1 MQCRDVEEVLEQ
13 EGLAPL
19 PEVVR
24 GHVAGCRQCQG
35 YIADLETIVSAAH
48 ELPAEVEPPSRVW
61 VALRTQLELEGIIKE
76 AATATPAAEPVSWWS
91 GFGQLFRGRT
101 LATLTIGAVLASAA
115 VLQLRQ
121 GTDSSLPDPVLPGL
135 QAIAKQVNQQ
145 EVDLRSMHLVGT
157 SDSPVDTALEQNLQ
171 EIDSFIADCERH
183 LKGAPQDE
191 LAREYLADAYQQ
203 KAELLAAMMDR
214 GRSVN

>member
-1 MQCRDVEEVLEQ
+1 M
-13 EGLAPL
+13 
-19 PEVVR
+19 R

-76 AATATPAAEPVSWWS
+76 PVAEAPKTEAVSWWS
-91 GFGQLFRGRT
+91 GFGQLFRGRA
-101 LATLTIGAVLASAA
+101 LATLTIGAVLAAAA
-115 VLQLRQ
+115 VLQVLRP
-121 GTDSSLPDPVLPGL
+121 GNVVPEPHPVPPSL
-135 QAIAKQVNQQ
+135 QATVRQLDQQ
-145 EVDLRSMHLVGT
+145 EADVRNMHLAST
-157 SDSPVDTALEQNLQ
+157 SPVDAALDQNLK

-183 LKGAPQDE
+183 LRETPQDE

>member
-13 EGLAPL
+13 EGLASL
-19 PEVVR
+19 PDAVR

-61 VALRTQLELEGIIKE
+61 VALRTQLELEGVIKE
-76 AATATPAAEPVSWWS
+76 PAVAPKARPVSWWS

-101 LATLTIGAVLASAA
+101 LATLTVGAVLAAAAIFEMRQPAGRGPEPPPIPASLSAT
-115 VLQLRQ
+115 VQQL
-121 GTDSSLPDPVLPGL
+121 D
-135 QAIAKQVNQQ
+135 QQ
-145 EVDLRSMHLVGT
+145 EVDVRNMHLAST
-157 SDSPVDTALEQNLQ
+157 SPVDAALEQNLQ
-171 EIDSFIADCERH
+171 QIDDFIADCQRH
-183 LKGAPQDE
+183 LKEAPRDE